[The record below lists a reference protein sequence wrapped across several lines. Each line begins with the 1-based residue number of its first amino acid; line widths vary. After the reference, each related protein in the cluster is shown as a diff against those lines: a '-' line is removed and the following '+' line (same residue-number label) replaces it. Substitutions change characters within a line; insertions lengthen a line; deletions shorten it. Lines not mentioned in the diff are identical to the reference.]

1 MRTARPPGP
10 APPRR
15 LAASWFHGPASRA
28 ALRTG
33 TPVAGDGSGPGRPGG
48 TWDSPRR
55 GRRPAH
61 TRLMTGPTCSVI
73 VPAHNEEAVLGRLLS
88 RLLESARPGEFDIVV
103 VANGCTDGTAEVAAT
118 FGPQV
123 RVVRS
128 EIPSKREALRLG
140 DREARWFPRL
150 YVDAD
155 VELGTEDARRLY
167 RAVATQG
174 VLAAAPQRDL
184 DLPGHGRR
192 PGRVAGFRASRAGRC
207 AGCQGPHPPPAH
219 AGRPVAPPGAGRDR
233 YQPTR
238 ATGRR
243 PRCQRPHPPTGSH
256 PAGPP
261 GTAAGCLDAGVPGGR
276 AAGPGR
282 LPPGR
287 APRRLCHLATGREQ
301 PPRLANR
308 LGQPPGPTALPGG
321 RGGHDEAAP

>member
-1 MRTARPPGP
+1 
-10 APPRR
+10 
-15 LAASWFHGPASRA
+15 
-28 ALRTG
+28 
-33 TPVAGDGSGPGRPGG
+33 
-48 TWDSPRR
+48 
-55 GRRPAH
+55 
-61 TRLMTGPTCSVI
+61 MTGPTCSVI

-184 DLPGHGRR
+184 DLTGRGWAVRSYYEVWTRLPEVRRGLFGRGVLAVSEAGHGRVAALPPVMADDLAASLAFAPAERAVVPDARVLIHPPRTLADLLRRRVRAETGTSQLERQAVLPDASARTR
-192 PGRVAGFRASRAGRC
+192 PRDLIRLVRREPPLAVSMPVFLAVALLARAGSRR
-207 AGCQGPHPPPAH
+207 AVRRGDYATWL
-219 AGRPVAPPGAGRDR
+219 RDESS
-233 YQPTR
+233 
-238 ATGRR
+238 RR
-243 PRCQRPHPPTGSH
+243 G
-256 PAGPP
+256 
-261 GTAAGCLDAGVPGGR
+261 
-276 AAGPGR
+276 
-282 LPPGR
+282 
-287 APRRLCHLATGREQ
+287 
-301 PPRLANR
+301 
-308 LGQPPGPTALPGG
+308 
-321 RGGHDEAAP
+321 